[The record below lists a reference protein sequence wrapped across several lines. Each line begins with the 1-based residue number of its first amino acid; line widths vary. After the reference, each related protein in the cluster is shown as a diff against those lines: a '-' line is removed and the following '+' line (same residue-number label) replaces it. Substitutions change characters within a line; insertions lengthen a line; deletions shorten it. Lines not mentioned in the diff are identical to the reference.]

1 MQSLWMLAASLL
13 FSLMA
18 VCTKLGAEHF
28 STFEL
33 VFYRSLFGL
42 AAIALWVLLTRRS
55 LRTKFFFSHMKRSF
69 FGTLGLTI
77 WFWTLGVLPLGTS
90 MTLNY
95 TSPLYMAL
103 FVSILTLR
111 AGGRPSAGLLA
122 AVAAGFVG
130 VVLALRPE
138 VHAGEETAALIGLT
152 SGFFSALAYMQ
163 VKGLTKLGEPDWR
176 IVFYFTLFG
185 TTCGLLGQLV
195 TAGGLTPM
203 HAENL
208 PALLGIGVTAT
219 LAQLCLTRAWGT
231 GNMLLT
237 SALQFSAI
245 VFAAVLGFVVFAEP
259 IAPATAAGIAIII
272 CAGVSATVLTKR
284 SGAKRS

>member
-1 MQSLWMLAASLL
+1 
-13 FSLMA
+13 
-18 VCTKLGAEHF
+18 
-28 STFEL
+28 
-33 VFYRSLFGL
+33 
-42 AAIALWVLLTRRS
+42 
-55 LRTKFFFSHMKRSF
+55 
-69 FGTLGLTI
+69 
-77 WFWTLGVLPLGTS
+77 
-90 MTLNY
+90 
-95 TSPLYMAL
+95 
-103 FVSILTLR
+103 
-111 AGGRPSAGLLA
+111 
-122 AVAAGFVG
+122 
-130 VVLALRPE
+130 
-138 VHAGEETAALIGLT
+138 
-152 SGFFSALAYMQ
+152 MQ

-219 LAQLCLTRAWGT
+219 LAQLCLTRAWGA